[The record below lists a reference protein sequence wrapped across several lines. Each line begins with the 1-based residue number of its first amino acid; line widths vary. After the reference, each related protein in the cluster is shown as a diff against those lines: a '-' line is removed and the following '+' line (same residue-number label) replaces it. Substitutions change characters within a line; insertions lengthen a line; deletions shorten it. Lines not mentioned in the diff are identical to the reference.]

1 MNQTYRMDELKR
13 LAAERAVE
21 QVQSGTA
28 LGLGSGSTAFYVAEA
43 VGRRLREGSLRDL
56 ICVPTS
62 EKTAEHAR
70 RLKIPLTQLDAL
82 DPPQLDL
89 AIDGA
94 DEVAPDLALIKGL
107 GGALL
112 REKIVVSVARRFVVV
127 VDESKLVDQ
136 LGTKGPVPV
145 EVIAFGWRALL
156 PHLKRLGARPALRL
170 LPNSKE
176 PFVTDEGNYILDCRF
191 PPIDDPLDLDRRIQ
205 DRAGV
210 VETGL
215 FAGMASQV
223 VVAGAGGVR
232 TLGNTV

>member
-1 MNQTYRMDELKR
+1 MDELKR

-21 QVQSGTA
+21 QVQPGMR
-28 LGLGSGSTAFYVAEA
+28 LGLGSGTTAYYVAEA

-70 RLKIPLTQLDAL
+70 RLSIPLTQLDAL
-82 DPPQLDL
+82 DPVQLDL

-127 VDESKLVDQ
+127 VDESKLVDR

-156 PHLKRLGARPALRL
+156 PHLERLGAQPTLRSQ
-170 LPNSKE
+170 PGSTA

-191 PPIDDPLDLDRRIQ
+191 PPIDDPAELDRRLR

-215 FAGMASQV
+215 FVGMASQV
-223 VVAGAGGVR
+223 VVAGAGGVKL
-232 TLGNTV
+232 LGSGL

>member
-1 MNQTYRMDELKR
+1 MDVKELKR
-13 LAAERAVE
+13 QAAEKAAE
-21 QVQSGTA
+21 QVESGMR
-28 LGLGSGSTAFYVAEA
+28 LGLGSGTTAYFVTEA
-43 VGRRLREGSLRDL
+43 VGRRLHEGSLRDL

-62 EKTAEHAR
+62 EKTADHAR
-70 RLKIPLTQLDAL
+70 RLSIPLIDLDAL
-82 DPPQLDL
+82 NPPELDL

-112 REKIVVSVARRFVVV
+112 REKIVVSAAQRFVVV
-127 VDESKLVDQ
+127 VDDRKLVDR

-156 PHLKRLGARPALRL
+156 PHLERLGARPILRL
-170 LPNSKE
+170 QPGDAE
-176 PFVTDEGNYILDCRF
+176 PYVTDEGNYILDCEF
-191 PPIDDPLDLDRRIQ
+191 PPIDDPQDLDRRIR

-223 VVAGAGGVR
+223 VVAGADGIKL
-232 TLGNTV
+232 LGDG

>member
-1 MNQTYRMDELKR
+1 
-13 LAAERAVE
+13 V
-21 QVQSGTA
+21 V
-28 LGLGSGSTAFYVAEA
+28 EA

-62 EKTAEHAR
+62 ENTAEHAR
-70 RLKIPLTQLDAL
+70 RLNIPLTELDAL

-127 VDESKLVDQ
+127 VDV
-136 LGTKGPVPV
+136 
-145 EVIAFGWRALL
+145 AFGWRALL
-156 PHLKRLGARPALRL
+156 PHLERFGARPALRL
-170 LPNSKE
+170 LPNSTQ

-191 PPIDDPLDLDRRIQ
+191 PPIDDPLELDRRIR

-215 FAGMASQV
+215 FARMASQV
-223 VVAGAGGVR
+223 VVAGASGVR
-232 TLGNTV
+232 LLERT

>member
-1 MNQTYRMDELKR
+1 MDRDTLKQQ
-13 LAAERAVE
+13 AAEKAVE
-21 QVQSGTA
+21 QVLPGMR
-28 LGLGSGSTAFYVAEA
+28 LGLGSGSTAYYVAEA

-62 EKTAEHAR
+62 EKTAGHAR
-70 RLKIPLTQLDAL
+70 SLSIPLIELDAL
-82 DPPQLDL
+82 EPPELDL

-94 DEVAPDLALIKGL
+94 DEVAPNLALIKGL

-127 VDESKLVDQ
+127 VDDSKLVDR

-156 PHLKRLGARPALRL
+156 PHLERLGARPILRL
-170 LPNSKE
+170 QPGDTG
-176 PFVTDEGNYILDCRF
+176 PYVTDEGNYILDCEF
-191 PPIDDPLDLDRRIQ
+191 PPIDDPQDLDRRIR

-223 VVAGAGGVR
+223 VVAGAGGVKL
-232 TLGNTV
+232 LGDG